1 MAIKTSTIN
10 LVYAAMF
17 FAIGLVLPFVTGQV
31 PEIGNLL
38 LPMHLPVLL
47 CGFICGPI
55 YGSVVGVFLP
65 IVRSLIFG
73 MPALLPSAVTMAFE
87 LMAYGFFTGFV
98 YSLFKPKSLVS
109 IYITLI
115 SAMLMGRAI
124 KGLANMIIYG
134 VLGIEYSFAL
144 FISGAFIEA
153 IPGII
158 LQLVVIP
165 LILISLKKYI
175 GLH

>member
-124 KGLANMIIYG
+124 KGFANMIIYG

-165 LILISLKKYI
+165 LILISLKKFI
-175 GLH
+175 GFH

>member
-98 YSLFKPKSLVS
+98 
-109 IYITLI
+109 
-115 SAMLMGRAI
+115 
-124 KGLANMIIYG
+124 
-134 VLGIEYSFAL
+134 
-144 FISGAFIEA
+144 
-153 IPGII
+153 
-158 LQLVVIP
+158 
-165 LILISLKKYI
+165 
-175 GLH
+175 